1 LLVYGEKMPQAS
13 RINVKGL
20 HLEFGEIDEY
30 LKRKPYESK
39 RVSSD
44 YDTLRK
50 WDRKLLSYFKPFY
63 APLCELCCMCTY
75 GKCDLSYSKKGACG
89 INIEKQQ
96 AREALSTSVIGASA
110 HAAHARDLVDRLLE
124 KDPSSK
130 LHYDSSIDIM
140 APISTTVT
148 GIEPKTP
155 ADLDMIMSYI
165 ERELTNLMASVH
177 TGQEGDAI
185 DFESKALH
193 AGMMDTLS
201 LEIAEIAQINQYKL
215 PTGESETHLL
225 EIGMDVIDRTKP
237 VILCIGHNVAPS
249 AEIIDYAEDIGV
261 EDEIEICGLCCTA
274 IDMGRYSKSSKIV
287 GPISRQLAFLR
298 SGIPDVVVLD
308 EQCIRSDVYEI
319 CSEMGIMVIATS
331 DKCSMGLED
340 MSDENP
346 YKIVNRILQGMN
358 GVLLKDEKKAAMVA
372 VNLAMQLHRNS
383 GKNSWKK
390 SRENCLKCL
399 PCDSRCLPPKKP
411 EVRWDMDINSL
422 IEYCNLCGE
431 CDRTCPALLPLRNAI
446 EEAKRGDFRS
456 LSELYEKCAGC
467 GRCMEVCKESIPIL
481 DLIRESRKGSAEKFL
496 IRAGRGPV
504 QDIEIRR
511 VGAPIVF
518 GDIPGVISLAGCS
531 NYPAG
536 EVDVQLI
543 AEEFLK
549 RGYIV
554 MAAGCAAMDI
564 ALSHDDDGKTL
575 YERYPGDFDRGGLLN
590 LGPCVANSHAIG
602 SAIKI
607 AGIFA
612 KIPMERNTVEIADY
626 ILNRIGVCV
635 IGWGAMSQKAFAII
649 TGANRWGI
657 PAVLGPHASKY
668 RRLYLGESA
677 PRLITDR
684 GDGSPV
690 PSEPAPIHLTYAA
703 ESINEC
709 IVMASKMCIRPNDTP
724 RGRMIKLSN
733 YVDLHMKYY
742 GCIPEDIDLFLRSE
756 KEIPYKHKDEI
767 MNILDRRDWKPREAV
782 REPSIIR

>member
-1 LLVYGEKMPQAS
+1 
-13 RINVKGL
+13 
-20 HLEFGEIDEY
+20 
-30 LKRKPYESK
+30 
-39 RVSSD
+39 
-44 YDTLRK
+44 
-50 WDRKLLSYFKPFY
+50 
-63 APLCELCCMCTY
+63 
-75 GKCDLSYSKKGACG
+75 
-89 INIEKQQ
+89 
-96 AREALSTSVIGASA
+96 
-110 HAAHARDLVDRLLE
+110 
-124 KDPSSK
+124 
-130 LHYDSSIDIM
+130 
-140 APISTTVT
+140 
-148 GIEPKTP
+148 
-155 ADLDMIMSYI
+155 
-165 ERELTNLMASVH
+165 
-177 TGQEGDAI
+177 
-185 DFESKALH
+185 
-193 AGMMDTLS
+193 
-201 LEIAEIAQINQYKL
+201 
-215 PTGESETHLL
+215 
-225 EIGMDVIDRTKP
+225 
-237 VILCIGHNVAPS
+237 
-249 AEIIDYAEDIGV
+249 
-261 EDEIEICGLCCTA
+261 
-274 IDMGRYSKSSKIV
+274 
-287 GPISRQLAFLR
+287 
-298 SGIPDVVVLD
+298 
-308 EQCIRSDVYEI
+308 
-319 CSEMGIMVIATS
+319 
-331 DKCSMGLED
+331 
-340 MSDENP
+340 
-346 YKIVNRILQGMN
+346 
-358 GVLLKDEKKAAMVA
+358 
-372 VNLAMQLHRNS
+372 
-383 GKNSWKK
+383 
-390 SRENCLKCL
+390 
-399 PCDSRCLPPKKP
+399 
-411 EVRWDMDINSL
+411 
-422 IEYCNLCGE
+422 
-431 CDRTCPALLPLRNAI
+431 
-446 EEAKRGDFRS
+446 
-456 LSELYEKCAGC
+456 
-467 GRCMEVCKESIPIL
+467 MEVCKESIPIL

-709 IVMASKMCIRPNDTP
+709 IVMASKMCIRP
-724 RGRMIKLSN
+724 K
-733 YVDLHMKYY
+733 
-742 GCIPEDIDLFLRSE
+742 
-756 KEIPYKHKDEI
+756 
-767 MNILDRRDWKPREAV
+767 
-782 REPSIIR
+782 